1 MVVTCY
7 KNYGCHQKRH
17 VHLQS
22 LCNHMIWRVL
32 CDLLD
37 LVAQAAQ
44 PPNLVRRYR
53 TPISKLPSKFLMPIA
68 CGRICIRYFKQHFC
82 VSAGWNVHEVKEYLS
97 AHQKS
102 VLIRRKARYQLVLL
116 EINQTAKRFLKIRLR
131 FLHIVRRVGIPQQPL
146 VDNDASGMESK

>member
-7 KNYGCHQKRH
+7 KNYGCHQKWH

-37 LVAQAAQ
+37 LVAQ

-53 TPISKLPSKFLMPIA
+53 TPISKLPSKFLMPVA
-68 CGRICIRYFKQHFC
+68 CGRICIRYFKQHVC
-82 VSAGWNVHEVKEYLS
+82 VSTGWNVHEVKEYLS
-97 AHQKS
+97 AHHKS